1 MVFKTLCN
9 YQLFGSAKT
18 NFTSGWGK
26 NITNRIAMQNSEFP
40 AERLSAYRTWGKQL
54 VLNVYFVIS
63 P

>member
-26 NITNRIAMQNSEFP
+26 ILLIE
-40 AERLSAYRTWGKQL
+40 LLYRTANFLPKECVPYVGETTCT
-54 VLNVYFVIS
+54 
-63 P
+63 